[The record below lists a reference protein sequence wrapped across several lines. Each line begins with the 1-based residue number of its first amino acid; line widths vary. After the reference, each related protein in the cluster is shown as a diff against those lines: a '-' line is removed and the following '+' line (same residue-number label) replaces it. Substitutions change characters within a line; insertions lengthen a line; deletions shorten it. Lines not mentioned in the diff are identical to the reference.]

1 MNFTI
6 WLQESI
12 SKRNSLKAWLS
23 KIQHFFTVLD
33 FQSGWKKPL
42 TFHLG
47 LDFLLKIAREHESL
61 QFNSSKRL
69 RFSRSSVSSR
79 GGSASMCKNSAG
91 KHRSPW
97 TLIGWGE
104 HLCCTRWCCPNLG
117 SLQKGNPPLILRVY
131 SCLGITGSTQM
142 LQENILGDAFLP
154 NSCYENL
161 PRRKH
166 HKPNWWN
173 RVKWFDRNPLVV
185 WFSLWYQGE
194 VWNPLVV
201 SCCTLSHE
209 IIGLSLFL
217 HTNFPRFLFECSLT
231 TLK

>member
-1 MNFTI
+1 MLLSALSSATSWQQGFAKPAVFFPCFDSSLVHFQGRHHQQNCLPTMLWTSRFG
-6 WLQESI
+6 S
-12 SKRNSLKAWLS
+12 RNLSLNEIHWR
-23 KIQHFFTVLD
+23 LD
-33 FQSGWKKPL
+33 LVDAFQSGWKKPL

-47 LDFLLKIAREHESL
+47 LNFLLKIAREHESL
-61 QFNSSKRL
+61 QFNSSKSL

-91 KHRSPW
+91 KHGSPW

-154 NSCYENL
+154 NCCYENL

-166 HKPNWWN
+166 HK
-173 RVKWFDRNPLVV
+173 
-185 WFSLWYQGE
+185 
-194 VWNPLVV
+194 
-201 SCCTLSHE
+201 T
-209 IIGLSLFL
+209 
-217 HTNFPRFLFECSLT
+217 
-231 TLK
+231 